1 MWILRSLLDFCIVP
15 NLWSTRSCCSF
26 RGFYQQAVFFF
37 FFFLADL
44 VLRFSDFPKNASPVL
59 ELQSSSC
66 RSLTLFLN
74 LSPLKQTSILTAIIR
89 FEGACQDEQ
98 RTRPHRKVQASLLT
112 E

>member
-1 MWILRSLLDFCIVP
+1 MEPEESPRLLYCPKSLV
-15 NLWSTRSCCSF
+15 
-26 RGFYQQAVFFF
+26 YAVLLFVSRLLPTGGFFF
-37 FFFLADL
+37 FFFVADL